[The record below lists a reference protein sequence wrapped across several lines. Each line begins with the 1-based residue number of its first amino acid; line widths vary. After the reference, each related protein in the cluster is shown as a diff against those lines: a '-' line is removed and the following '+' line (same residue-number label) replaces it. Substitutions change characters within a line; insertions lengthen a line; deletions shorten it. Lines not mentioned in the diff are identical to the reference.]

1 MNQTKTKKIVLSSI
15 LAALVCVAT
24 YIIKI
29 PFSSQGYF
37 NIGDCVVL
45 LCGWILTPAFAFL
58 AAGIGSALAD
68 IFSGYI
74 VYALPTFIIKGLM
87 AVSAHY
93 IYKLLSDRI
102 NTIIARALSGLSG
115 ELVMILG
122 YFITEIFMYGLLPA
136 ALNIPGSAF
145 QGIVGFILSMI
156 LINIF
161 KKNKIIK

>member
-1 MNQTKTKKIVLSSI
+1 MKQTKTRKIVLSAI

-45 LCGWILTPAFAFL
+45 LCGWILTPSYAFL
-58 AAGIGSALAD
+58 SAGIGSALAD
-68 IFSGYI
+68 ILSGYI
-74 VYALPTFIIKGLM
+74 IYALPTFIIKGLM
-87 AVSAHY
+87 AVCAY
-93 IYKLLSDRI
+93 YMYKILSCRI
-102 NTIIARALSGLSG
+102 NIFFARAISGLLG
-115 ELVMILG
+115 ELIMILG
-122 YFITEIFMYGLLPA
+122 YFITEIFMYGLIPA

-145 QGIVGFILSMI
+145 QGIVGFILSII

>member
-1 MNQTKTKKIVLSSI
+1 MKQTKTRKIVLSSI
-15 LAALVCVAT
+15 FAALVCVAT

-37 NIGDCVVL
+37 NLGDCVVL
-45 LCGWILTPAFAFL
+45 LCGWILTPSYAFL
-58 AAGIGSALAD
+58 AAGIGSLLAD
-68 IFSGYI
+68 ILSGYI
-74 VYALPTFIIKGLM
+74 IYALPTLIIKGLM

-93 IYKLLSDRI
+93 IYKLLSLRT
-102 NTIIARALSGLSG
+102 NTIIARCLSGLSG

-145 QGIVGFILSMI
+145 QGIVGFILSII
-156 LINIF
+156 LINVF

>member
-1 MNQTKTKKIVLSSI
+1 MKQTKTRKIVLSAI

-45 LCGWILTPAFAFL
+45 LCGWILTPSYAFL
-58 AAGIGSALAD
+58 SAGIGSALAD
-68 IFSGYI
+68 ILSGYI
-74 VYALPTFIIKGLM
+74 IYALPTFIIKGLM
-87 AVSAHY
+87 AVSAYH
-93 IYKLLSDRI
+93 IYKLLSCRI
-102 NTIIARALSGLSG
+102 NAICARAISGLVG

-122 YFITEIFMYGLLPA
+122 YFITEIFMYGLIPA

-145 QGIVGFILSMI
+145 QGIVGFILSII
-156 LINIF
+156 LINVF

>member
-1 MNQTKTKKIVLSSI
+1 MNQTKTKRIVLSSI
-15 LAALVCVAT
+15 FAALVCVAT

-37 NIGDCVVL
+37 NLGDCVVI
-45 LCGWILTPAFAFL
+45 LCGWILMPSYAFL
-58 AAGIGSALAD
+58 SAGIGSALAD

-74 VYALPTFIIKGLM
+74 IYALPTLIIKGLM
-87 AVSAHY
+87 AVLAHY
-93 IYKLLSDRI
+93 IYKLLSSRT
-102 NTIIARALSGLSG
+102 NTIIARCISGLSG
-115 ELVMILG
+115 ELVMVLG
-122 YFITEIFMYGLLPA
+122 YFIFEIFLYGPISA

-145 QGIVGFILSMI
+145 QGIVGFILSMV